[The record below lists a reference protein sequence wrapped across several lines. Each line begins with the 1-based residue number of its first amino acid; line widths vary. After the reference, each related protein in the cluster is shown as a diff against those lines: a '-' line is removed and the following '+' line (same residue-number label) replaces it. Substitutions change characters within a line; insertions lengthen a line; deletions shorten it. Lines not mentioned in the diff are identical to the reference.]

1 MNQTLVIVE
10 SPAKARTLSRL
21 LGRGV
26 TVRASM
32 GHIRDLPETEFGV
45 DIEGGFRPKYV
56 VIPSRAKIVRELK
69 AAAKSASTVVLAPDP
84 DREGE
89 AIAWHLREVLGSGSK
104 GPEFVRVSY
113 HEITER
119 AIRQALAAPRDID
132 MAMVNAQQARRILDR
147 IVGYRVSPFLRR
159 RIAGAA
165 SAGRVQTAALRL
177 VCDREKEILNFRPE
191 EFWVIGV
198 RAAKQVE
205 PRALFVARLAK
216 IAGKTPNLRTA
227 EEAEA
232 VRRELDDRP
241 LRVAKIERKTVERRA
256 PPPFVTSTLQQAASR
271 ELGFSPS
278 RTMRIA
284 QTLYEGVD
292 LGDGPVGLIT
302 YMRTDSVAIAAE
314 ARDACRRLIAERYGA
329 EYVPATPNVFRSKA
343 HAQEAHEAIRPTDV
357 TRTPESVASH
367 LKPDERRLYELIWRR
382 FVACQMAPARL
393 AQVQVEIEA
402 VPPAAGRSIIFRASS
417 SSVEFPGYLAAAGTE
432 AVAAPTP
439 AAEGEEEGEEAL
451 SLPPLEEGESLDR
464 VGDWLAEQKFTK
476 PPRRYSD
483 ATLVRAMEER
493 GIGRPSTYA
502 STVQLLYDRRY
513 VRREKRSI
521 APTEL
526 GSAVNDYLAERMP
539 ELFDIGFTAAMEERL
554 DEVEDG
560 RVDWRDMLGRF
571 HERFQTWLSAARGAD
586 PHPDATRRVLDLLG
600 RVKEWIPPRQPGRR
614 AFDERK
620 FVASLRRHL
629 DEGGTL
635 TERQAGVLRRIAWTY
650 ADQVPELAALLN
662 ELGWPAPAAEP
673 APASSADQDRARQ
686 IFAALEKVTYEPAR
700 RVRGRSYDDAK
711 FVASLK
717 RQVER
722 GRPLSAR
729 QLQALAQVARRYGV
743 VAADDAP
750 PTAAPDD
757 ARAEAPPTAE
767 ERATILALL
776 EAGRTIR
783 DWKAPVE
790 RRGRTWDDRAFF
802 ESLDRQ
808 FREKQRLTPR
818 QLAALRKLLARYGW
832 QPHGEAADAP
842 PPGEPKERPARD
854 D

>member
-1 MNQTLVIVE
+1 MSHTLIIVE
-10 SPAKARTLSRL
+10 SPAKARTLARF
-21 LGRGV
+21 LGRDV
-26 TVRASM
+26 TVLASM
-32 GHIRDLPETEFGV
+32 GHVRDLPETEFGV
-45 DIEGGFRPKYV
+45 DLEHGFQPKYV
-56 VIPSRAKIVRELK
+56 VIPSRAKVVRELK
-69 AAAKSASTVVLAPDP
+69 ASVKSAAKVILAPDP

-89 AIAWHLREVLGSGSK
+89 AIAWHLREVLSK
-104 GPEFVRVSY
+104 DGRGAEFVRVSY

-119 AIRQALAAPRDID
+119 AIREALAAPREID

-177 VCDREKEILNFRPE
+177 VCDREKEILNFQPE

-198 RAAKQVE
+198 RAAKRVE
-205 PRALFVARLAK
+205 PSTPFVARLAK
-216 IAGKTPNLRTA
+216 IGGEKPTVRTA

-232 VRRELDDRP
+232 LRRELDDRS
-241 LRVAKIERKTVERRA
+241 LRVAKVERKTVERRA

-314 ARDACRRLIAERYGA
+314 AREACRQLIAERYGT
-329 EYVPATPNVFRSKA
+329 EYVPERPNVFRSKA
-343 HAQEAHEAIRPTDV
+343 RAQEAHEAIRPTDV
-357 TRTPESVASH
+357 RRVPESVAPH
-367 LKPDERRLYELIWRR
+367 LKPDEYKLYELIWRR
-382 FVACQMAPARL
+382 FVASQMAPARL

-402 VPPAAGRSIIFRASS
+402 VAPAGGRSITFRASS
-417 SSVEFPGYLAAAGTE
+417 SSVEFPGYLAAAGAG

-439 AAEGEEEGEEAL
+439 AAEADEEAEEVQT
-451 SLPPLEEGESLDR
+451 LPPLEEGEPLDR

-502 STVQLLYDRRY
+502 ATVQLLYDRRY
-513 VRREKRSI
+513 VRREKRAI
-521 APTEL
+521 VPTEL
-526 GSAVNDYLAERMP
+526 GMAVNDYLAARLP
-539 ELFDIGFTAAMEERL
+539 ELFDIGFTAAMEEQL
-554 DEVEDG
+554 DEIEEG
-560 RVDWRDMLGRF
+560 RVDWREMLRAF
-571 HERFQTWLSAARGAD
+571 HERFQQWLTHARGTD
-586 PHPDATRRVLDLLG
+586 PHPDATRRVLDLLT
-600 RVKEWIPPRQPGRR
+600 RVQTWLPPRGGGRR

-620 FVASLRRHL
+620 FVESLRRCVE
-629 DEGGTL
+629 EGQSL

-650 ADQVPELAALLN
+650 ADQVPELAALLK
-662 ELGWPAPAAEP
+662 ELGWPTPAAEP
-673 APASSADQDRARQ
+673 APARPADQSRTQ
-686 IFAALEKVTYEPAR
+686 EIFAALENVKFEPAR

-717 RQVER
+717 RQVQA

-729 QLQALAQVARRYGV
+729 QLQALIQIARRYGV
-743 VAADDAP
+743 ATGEDAP
-750 PTAAPDD
+750 AEGGAA
-757 ARAEAPPTAE
+757 AREPVTAE
-767 ERATILALL
+767 GREECEALL
-776 EAGRTIR
+776 RAGRAIQN
-783 DWKAPVE
+783 WKEPVA
-790 RRGRTWDDRAFF
+790 RGGRTWDDRAFF
-802 ESLDRQ
+802 ESLERQ
-808 FREKQRLTPR
+808 FREKQQLSPR
-818 QLAALRKLLARYGW
+818 QIRALRKLLARYGCL
-832 QPHGEAADAP
+832 PADHSDPAASSEP
-842 PPGEPKERPARD
+842 MGEPPARD